1 MSNEIKIE
9 SGEKRKFST
18 GATKQ
23 ATSGKGRP
31 SLVPGDAI
39 LEVSKHFEEGILIHG
54 ERNWEKGIPLS
65 VWLDS
70 LERHLQQLKMG
81 MTDEPHARALVWNA
95 LVYLATKLRIEN
107 GLLPASLND
116 MPAYRLEQEVILGK
130 TVEEAIV
137 DTMKSIAFNDGQ
149 WYCSDLGCFE
159 RGFSNVASNVFY
171 CDKHKKGN

>member
-1 MSNEIKIE
+1 MSDEIKIE

-39 LEVSKHFEEGILIHG
+39 LEVSKHFEGGILIHG

-81 MTDEPHARALVWNA
+81 MTDEPHARALAWNA

-107 GLLPASLND
+107 GLLPAELDD
-116 MPAYRLEQEVILGK
+116 MPVYRKRFEK
-130 TVEEAIV
+130 RSA
-137 DTMKSIAFNDGQ
+137 DTMKSPAFNDGQ
-149 WYCSDLGCFE
+149 WYCSDPSCLE
-159 RGFSNVASNVFY
+159 RGFSNVALNVFY
-171 CDKHKKGN
+171 CDKHKKGD